1 MISQETFEKRKK
13 EMTEDIELLEKEIEI
28 LSMNLKRD

>member
-1 MISQETFEKRKK
+1 MISQETFEKRKE